1 MAGSPALVNT
11 KPCLWG
17 WRRVEPVGGAA
28 RFVGAIDQLRGE
40 RPLILFSGDALSPS
54 LLSTLTRGEHMVR
67 VLNAAGVHAACVGN
81 HEFDFGL
88 DVLEERV
95 RASAFPWLLSN
106 VTDRRTGQP
115 PAGLQRSCLLR
126 HGGLCIG
133 LLGLVERGWME
144 TTRGVDLRGDLV
156 FEEPGAVARRLGPG
170 LRRAGADLVV
180 ALTHMRAAADA
191 ALAAETGRPALDL
204 VLGGHDHDWCERRC
218 PETGLLILKSGTDFA
233 EFSRVHRVAVT
244 SATPENVA
252 VRLLVDDLERFLG
265 SHLDDPLGW
274 AHVPLDARSDAMRS
288 GETALGNLLADAMRL
303 ALGCEVAFFNGG
315 TVRSDGV
322 HPPGQLRVR
331 DVRRMLPFS
340 DELLALALTGA
351 ELVAA
356 LEVGLARWPAREG
369 RFLQVSGLRAAF
381 DPAQAPG
388 QRVVPGSVRVNG
400 APLERGR
407 TYAVA
412 TKSFLGDGKDGYGFL
427 RRVPRVETELLAPSL
442 GALMQLLLSQI
453 EEVNAACAG
462 LEIGAVDDAVAG
474 SALAASPLR
483 ELAVLDPSI
492 AKYGVA
498 PRVEGRLTRV

>member
-1 MAGSPALVNT
+1 M
-11 KPCLWG
+11 
-17 WRRVEPVGGAA
+17 
-28 RFVGAIDQLRGE
+28 
-40 RPLILFSGDALSPS
+40 
-54 LLSTLTRGEHMVR
+54 H
-67 VLNAAGVHAACVGN
+67 GVHAYSAIPQHATKHSSIPCSCA
-81 HEFDFGL
+81 EFDFGL

-233 EFSRVHRVAVT
+233 EFSRVHVCIGGDGGGEGDLRTGDPAPGRAAAALDGFAVNGDAASDGALVAHVPPAASLARQDGNGSSTVPAPSPPASHKIPCLDPAPPHLDQRSSPPPTHLSPPLTLRCERVAVT

-400 APLERGR
+400 APSSAAAPTRSPPSPSWATAR
-407 TYAVA
+407 TG
-412 TKSFLGDGKDGYGFL
+412 TGFC
-427 RRVPRVETELLAPSL
+427 
-442 GALMQLLLSQI
+442 
-453 EEVNAACAG
+453 AACR
-462 LEIGAVDDAVAG
+462 
-474 SALAASPLR
+474 ASR
-483 ELAVLDPSI
+483 PSSWRP
-492 AKYGVA
+492 AWA
-498 PRVEGRLTRV
+498 RSCSSC